1 MKAIIYLLK
10 AWFVA
15 LLTAFALPFSI
26 SLLAVLTTDITFH
39 QVFHSELFWLPF
51 GFIMVIVFL
60 VICGFEPYEE

>member
-26 SLLAVLTTDITFH
+26 GLLAVLTTDITFY
-39 QVFHSELFWLPF
+39 QMFHSQLFWLPF
-51 GFIMVIVFL
+51 GFIMVIVFI
-60 VICGFEPYEE
+60 VVCAFEPYDE

>member
-15 LLTAFALPFSI
+15 LLTAFTLPFSI

-39 QVFHSELFWLPF
+39 QVFHSQLFWVPF
-51 GFIMVIVFL
+51 GFILLLMFI
-60 VICGFEPYEE
+60 ITCAFEPYED

>member
-39 QVFHSELFWLPF
+39 QVFHSQLFWVPF
-51 GFIMVIVFL
+51 GFILLLMFII
-60 VICGFEPYEE
+60 ICAFEPYED